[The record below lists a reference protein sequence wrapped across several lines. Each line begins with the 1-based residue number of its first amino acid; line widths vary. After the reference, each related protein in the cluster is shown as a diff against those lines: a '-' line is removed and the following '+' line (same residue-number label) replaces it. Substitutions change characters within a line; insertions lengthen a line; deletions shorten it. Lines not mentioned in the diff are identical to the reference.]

1 MSHPSHIQEYQG
13 IIDTLGHYIAGNRLA
28 SSEAMKP
35 AFHEQA
41 TIYGLNGTEFFGPD
55 IQQLYDDIDR
65 FPASPD
71 LQSSVT
77 RVDIV
82 GNAASVRLDLDNVD
96 GHRFTDFLNLLKIDG
111 QWTVISKV
119 FYLHPGPA

>member
-65 FPASPD
+65 FPASPICNPASPASI
-71 LQSSVT
+71 SSAT
-77 RVDIV
+77 PP
-82 GNAASVRLDLDNVD
+82 ASVSTWITSMATGLP
-96 GHRFTDFLNLLKIDG
+96 TSSIC
-111 QWTVISKV
+111 
-119 FYLHPGPA
+119 